1 MRFTQAPGG
10 TGGTWVMLWINLVQ
24 QGGDQRL
31 WEIKKKKG
39 NSSWGFLG
47 MFPIIKRCHKK
58 ASSSHNLHGQGWGV
72 NCGGFP
78 PGERHRLQEVPEGI
92 SAQDG
97 AGEDQGCLQGSA
109 CSVSPIF
116 HFCHGIYTWDKTPG
130 GCARPGR
137 PAKRSSLQAS
147 PNSLLQPWR
156 GAGDRDRT
164 WTQHFQ
170 PKWQQNQ
177 HPDGTGRMRPAVPSS
192 VHPAAPTCSGCPF
205 SQPGRGKPPRPQLS
219 AARGLPKRCFTNSPS
234 PPKPPHVPFL
244 SRFVLLA
251 TLQPPTPRSL
261 GSARL

>member
-1 MRFTQAPGG
+1 
-10 TGGTWVMLWINLVQ
+10 MLWINLVQ

-31 WEIKKKKG
+31 WEIKKKG
-39 NSSWGFLG
+39 NSSWWFLG

-78 PGERHRLQEVPEGI
+78 PGDERHRLQEVPEGI

-164 WTQHFQ
+164 WTRHFQ
-170 PKWQQNQ
+170 PGWQQNQ

-192 VHPAAPTCSGCPF
+192 VHPAAPACSGCPS
-205 SQPGRGKPPRPQLS
+205 SQPGRRKPPRPQLS

-234 PPKPPHVPFL
+234 PPKPPHVPFF
-244 SRFVLLA
+244 SQFVFLA